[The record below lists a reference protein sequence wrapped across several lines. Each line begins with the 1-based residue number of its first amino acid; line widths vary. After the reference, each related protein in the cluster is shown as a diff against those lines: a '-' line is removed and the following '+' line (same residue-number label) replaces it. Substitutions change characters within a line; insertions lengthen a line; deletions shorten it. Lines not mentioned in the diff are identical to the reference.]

1 MLKIAITGN
10 IASGKSQ
17 VEQILL
23 DMGYKVFDT
32 DKIAHECLE
41 NSTEVKEAFSDYD
54 ILEED
59 KISRKKLGDIVFN
72 NKNLRQKLNNIIH
85 PIVRTKIL
93 EIFEQYK
100 NEKYVFISIPLLF
113 ESNMQNL
120 FDKIIL
126 IYCND
131 KIRLERLI
139 RRNNITKEE
148 ALARMN
154 SQLSQ
159 ENKLNKCD
167 YIVKNESDIS
177 ELTKQI
183 KELF

>member
-1 MLKIAITGN
+1 
-10 IASGKSQ
+10 
-17 VEQILL
+17 
-23 DMGYKVFDT
+23 
-32 DKIAHECLE
+32 
-41 NSTEVKEAFSDYD
+41 
-54 ILEED
+54 
-59 KISRKKLGDIVFN
+59 
-72 NKNLRQKLNNIIH
+72 
-85 PIVRTKIL
+85 
-93 EIFEQYK
+93 
-100 NEKYVFISIPLLF
+100 
-113 ESNMQNL
+113 MQNL